1 VTHDSLID
9 IALINNSQT
18 PYRLAFHRRLARE
31 LKGARIHSV
40 FTHDVSSFAWT
51 IDNPDEINP
60 IVFGPGEVAI
70 NQSRP
75 SYAFHEL
82 RKAGRIIDWMKA
94 NHVRA
99 VILGGYND
107 PGYLRIMNW
116 CRRSGV
122 PCLLFGDSNIR
133 DDNVTGW
140 RRLVKNTLLAFVVRS
155 CAAFFACGSLGRAYY
170 ERYGVP
176 VNNIFYT
183 PYEPDYEL
191 IADIPSSLVDEV
203 SRSHGLSPGRRRIV
217 FSGRFIP
224 VKRADLLIAAFC
236 EIAEERPE
244 WDLVMVGD
252 GPQRAELQ
260 ALVPRA
266 YAHRVIWTGFL
277 ANQRDVSAIYRASD
291 VLALPSRK
299 EPWALVVNEAAAA
312 GMAIVCSDVV
322 GAGAE
327 LVRDDVNG
335 FVFPASAPQ
344 ATVADCL
351 RKVTAPDRI
360 DFYKCNS
367 PHVLAAWRREA
378 DPVDGLRKAL
388 RFVGVIA

>member
-1 VTHDSLID
+1 MID

-31 LKGARIHSV
+31 LDGVRIHSV

-51 IDNPDEINP
+51 IDNPTEINP

-75 SYAFHEL
+75 SYALHEL
-82 RKAGRIIDWMKA
+82 LKAGRIIEWMKA
-94 NHVRA
+94 TRIRA

-116 CRRSGV
+116 CGRSGV

-133 DDNVTGW
+133 DDAVTGW
-140 RRLVKNTLLAFVVRS
+140 RRVVKNALLRRVVRS
-155 CAAFFACGSLGRAYY
+155 CSAFLACGSLGRGYY

-176 VNNIFYT
+176 DDRIFYT
-183 PYEPDYEL
+183 PYEPDYAL
-191 IADIPSSLVDEV
+191 IEHIDPPFVDQV
-203 SRSHGLSPGRRRIV
+203 CRTHGLTRDRRRIV

-224 VKRADLLIAAFC
+224 VKRADVLIAAFC
-236 EIAEERPE
+236 DIAEERSE

-252 GPQRAELQ
+252 GPLRD
-260 ALVPRA
+260 ALYSAVPSRLR
-266 YAHRVIWTGFL
+266 HRVKWTGFL
-277 ANQRDVSAIYRASD
+277 TDQRQISAIYRASD

-312 GMAIVCSDVV
+312 GLAIVCSDVV
-322 GAGAE
+322 GAAAE
-327 LVRDDVNG
+327 LVRSEING
-335 FVFPASAPQ
+335 FVVPVTAGRECFVEA
-344 ATVADCL
+344 L
-351 RKVTAPDRI
+351 LKVTDPSRI
-360 DFYKCNS
+360 DFYKSNS
-367 PHVLAAWRREA
+367 APILDEWRSMA
-378 DPVDGLRKAL
+378 DPVDGLRRAL
-388 RFVGVIA
+388 QFVGAMA

>member
-1 VTHDSLID
+1 LTD

-31 LKGARIHSV
+31 LEGVRVNSV
-40 FTHDVSSFAWT
+40 FTHDVSSFAWA
-51 IDNPDEINP
+51 IDSPGEINP
-60 IVFGPGEVAI
+60 VVFGPGELAI

-94 NHVRA
+94 TRIRA

-107 PGYLRIMNW
+107 PGYLRIMAW
-116 CRRSGV
+116 CRWSGV

-133 DDNVTGW
+133 DDAVTGW
-140 RRLVKNTLLAFVVRS
+140 RRLVKNALLAYVVRS
-155 CAAFFACGSLGRAYY
+155 CAAFLACGSLGRAYY

-176 VNNIFYT
+176 ADKIFYT
-183 PYEPDYEL
+183 PYEPDYEIIETIPLSL
-191 IADIPSSLVDEV
+191 IDEI

-236 EIAEERPE
+236 DIAEERPE

-252 GPQRAELQ
+252 GPQRAALQ
-260 ALVPRA
+260 SLVPQA
-266 YAHRVIWTGFL
+266 CAHRVIWTGFL
-277 ANQRDVSAIYRASD
+277 PDQRHVSAVYRASD

-299 EPWALVVNEAAAA
+299 EPWALVLNEAAAA

-327 LVRDDVNG
+327 LARDDVNG
-335 FVFPASAPQ
+335 FVFPVSATQ
-344 ATVADCL
+344 SVVAECL

-360 DFYKCNS
+360 DYYKRNS
-367 PHVLAAWRREA
+367 PRILAEWRRDA

-388 RFVGVIA
+388 RFVGVSE